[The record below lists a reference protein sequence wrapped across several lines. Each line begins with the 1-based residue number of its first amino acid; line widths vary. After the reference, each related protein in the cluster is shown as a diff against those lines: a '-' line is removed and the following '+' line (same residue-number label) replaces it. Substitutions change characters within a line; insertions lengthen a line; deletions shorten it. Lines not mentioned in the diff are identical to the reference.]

1 MKRKNWTIPSFKNRY
16 SPYLIQKVAMG
27 GMFLLVLLSFALA
40 SLQAL
45 FWQKSDWLVGAVLPA
60 VVVDLTNI
68 ERDSVSE
75 VKLTRNVLLDKA
87 AELKAEHMAKNN
99 YFAHYS
105 PEGIS
110 PWYWFD
116 QVSYQYA
123 HAGENL
129 AVHFTDSDAVVE
141 AWMNSPTHRANIV
154 NSNYTEIGVGTAKGM
169 LDGFPTVF
177 VVQLFGTPAAAVVSQ
192 VKESKVE
199 AAVTETAPVTEK
211 IISSEVVKTQPS
223 EEEKLI
229 AQADNPAP
237 ASVVLSESDN
247 WETVSTYIATSSG
260 LPAKE
265 TEVSGLDESSVSYS
279 SWWQSLV
286 TSPNKTLQ
294 LVYMLVS
301 VMVVSL
307 LLLSVVAS
315 LYKSEPRQ
323 MAYGLALLVVM
334 ASLFY
339 LHITLTGQ
347 VVLADTTNLGL

>member
-1 MKRKNWTIPSFKNRY
+1 MKKKNWSSSSFKNRY
-16 SPYLIQKVAMG
+16 SPYLIQKVAMV
-27 GMFLLVLLSFALA
+27 GMFLLVLLSFTLA
-40 SLQAL
+40 SLQAV

-68 ERDSVSE
+68 ERDGANT

-105 PEGIS
+105 PEGVS
-110 PWYWFD
+110 PWYWFE

-154 NSNYTEIGVGTAKGM
+154 NANYTEIGVGTAKGT

-177 VVQLFGTPAAAVVSQ
+177 VVQLFGAPAAISQ
-192 VKESKVE
+192 AATPKTAE
-199 AAVTETAPVTEK
+199 A
-211 IISSEVVKTQPS
+211 EVVAVASKPEAPKMAKPVEPEPK
-223 EEEKLI
+223 EEAERL
-229 AQADNPAP
+229 ALAEETAP
-237 ASVVLSESDN
+237 ASVVLSESDDL
-247 WETVSTYIATSSG
+247 ETVSTYIATSSG
-260 LPAKE
+260 LP
-265 TEVSGLDESSVSYS
+265 VSESVVSASAPSASYS

-294 LVYMLVS
+294 LMYMLVS
-301 VMVVSL
+301 VAVIAL
-307 LLLSVVAS
+307 LLFSVAAS

-323 MAYGLALLVVM
+323 MVYGLALLVIM

-339 LHITLTGQ
+339 LHMTLTGQ

>member
-1 MKRKNWTIPSFKNRY
+1 MKKKNWSSSSFKNRY
-16 SPYLIQKVAMG
+16 SPYLIQKVAMV
-27 GMFLLVLLSFALA
+27 GMFLLVLLSFTLA
-40 SLQAL
+40 SLQAV

-68 ERDSVSE
+68 ERDGANT

-105 PEGIS
+105 PEGVS
-110 PWYWFD
+110 PWYWFE

-154 NSNYTEIGVGTAKGM
+154 NANYTEIGVGTAKGT

-177 VVQLFGTPAAAVVSQ
+177 VVQLFGAPAAISQ
-192 VKESKVE
+192 ATTPKATE
-199 AAVTETAPVTEK
+199 A
-211 IISSEVVKTQPS
+211 EVVAVANPPEEPKMVQPEPK
-223 EEEKLI
+223 EETKVAMVEES
-229 AQADNPAP
+229 AP
-237 ASVVLSESDN
+237 RSVVLSESDDL
-247 WETVSTYIATSSG
+247 ETVSTYIATSSG
-260 LPAKE
+260 LP
-265 TEVSGLDESSVSYS
+265 VSESVVSASAPSASYS

-294 LVYMLVS
+294 LMYMLVS
-301 VMVVSL
+301 VAVIAL
-307 LLLSVVAS
+307 LLFSVAAS

-323 MAYGLALLVVM
+323 MVYGLALLVIM

-339 LHITLTGQ
+339 LHMTLTGQ